1 MLTHIERFSSPLDVF
16 LQMMKKIALAFLC
29 VILCGSLRVTQADD
43 RPNILWV
50 TSEDNSHHWL
60 GCYGN
65 EQVSTPNID
74 QLAADGVR
82 YEFAYSNAPVCA
94 VARSTL
100 ITGRYACSIGTQ
112 NMRSRYPIPSDIHPF
127 VSYLRD
133 SGYYC
138 VNRSKTDYNFKT
150 DDKSHWDDS
159 SNNAHWKKRPE
170 GKPFF
175 AVFNTGISHESS
187 LFEKKKTSARNSG
200 MIPETPSQDP
210 ASVTLPPFLPDTP
223 EIRDDWVTYLD
234 ILAAMDKQIGDWLAE
249 LDDAGLRENTIVVYY
264 SDHGGILPRAK
275 RYIYDTG
282 THVPMI
288 VRCPKKFAHLVPGRP
303 GSTSD
308 RPVSFVDLA
317 PTTLS
322 LAGVDIPQG
331 MQGRA
336 FLGAQKQE
344 AAPYVF
350 LFGQRFDARMLRFV
364 RAVTDGHYR
373 YIRNFNPH
381 RHRGILAGY
390 PHSQSGWRSFYALQ
404 QAGQTDAP
412 QSAFWKV
419 PQPVEELYDTQNDP
433 WEIKNLAADPAHAKR
448 LKKMRAAT
456 FETMKNIRDTGLVP
470 EAMYNRI
477 SEKGTVYGYVQ
488 SPKFP
493 YEKVLGLAVTACDG
507 DVQVLPELEEA
518 MKSEHAV
525 VRYWGAV
532 GCTVRGQRAASA
544 AGLLRSLLRDSE
556 PAVQLAAAEALIA
569 TGERQDGLQ
578 GLVDVL
584 RNTRDEMV
592 VLEALYIAAAY
603 QLTGSIPKPI
613 YEQACQTG
621 KYTQGMLSDYP
632 NNS

>member
-1 MLTHIERFSSPLDVF
+1 
-16 LQMMKKIALAFLC
+16 MKKNRLAVL
-29 VILCGSLRVTQADD
+29 VIIVLFVAVRAHAAD

-50 TSEDNSHHWL
+50 VSEDNSHHWL

-65 EQVSTPNID
+65 EQVRTPNID
-74 QLAADGVR
+74 QLAAEGVR

-112 NMRSRYPIPSDIHPF
+112 NMRSRYPIPSDIHTF

-159 SNNAHWKKRPE
+159 SNKAHWKNCPE

-175 AVFNTGISHESS
+175 AVFNSGISHESS
-187 LFEKKKTSARNSG
+187 LFENKKKSARKNG
-200 MIPETPSQDP
+200 LIPETPRQDP
-210 ASVTLPPFLPDTP
+210 ASVALPPFLPDTP

-234 ILAAMDKQIGDWLAE
+234 IVAAMDKQIGDWLAE
-249 LDDAGLRENTIVVYY
+249 LDDAGLRENTIVIYY
-264 SDHGGILPRAK
+264 SDHGGVLPRAK

-288 VRCPKKFAHLVPGRP
+288 VRVPKKWMKNAPGLP
-303 GSTSD
+303 GSTSG

-317 PTTLS
+317 PTALS

-336 FLGAQKQE
+336 FLGQQKQE

-364 RAVTDGHYR
+364 RAVTDGQYR

-404 QAGQTDAP
+404 QAGKTDAA
-412 QSAFWKV
+412 QSSFWKV
-419 PQPVEELYDTQNDP
+419 PQPVEELYDTRNDP
-433 WEIKNLAADPAHAKR
+433 WEVTNLAGDPAHAKR
-448 LKKMRAAT
+448 LETMRAAT

-470 EAMYNRI
+470 EAMYNRM
-477 SEKGTVYGYVQ
+477 SEKGTVYDYVHN
-488 SPKFP
+488 KNFP
-493 YEKVLGLAVTACDG
+493 YEKVLKLAVTACDG
-507 DVQVLPELEEA
+507 DLQALAELQKV
-518 MKSEHAV
+518 MKSTHPV
-525 VRYWGAV
+525 LRYWGAV
-532 GCTVRGQRAASA
+532 GCTIRGNNAASA
-544 AGLLRSLLRDSE
+544 SELLQSLLRDPE
-556 PAVQLAAAEALIA
+556 PAVQLAAAEALVA
-569 TGERQDGLQ
+569 VGERQAGLA

-584 RNTRDEMV
+584 SMTRDEMV
-592 VLEALYIAAAY
+592 VLEALHIAAAY
-603 QLTGSIPKPI
+603 KLTGSIPKPI
-613 YEQACQTG
+613 YEKACQVG
-621 KYTQGMLSDYP
+621 KYPKGMLSDYP
-632 NNS
+632 DNL

>member
-1 MLTHIERFSSPLDVF
+1 
-16 LQMMKKIALAFLC
+16 MKKNRLAVL
-29 VILCGSLRVTQADD
+29 VIIVLFVAVRAHAAD

-50 TSEDNSHHWL
+50 VSEDNSHHWL

-65 EQVSTPNID
+65 EQVRTPNID
-74 QLAADGVR
+74 QLAAEGVR

-112 NMRSRYPIPSDIHPF
+112 NMRSRYPIPSDIHTF

-159 SNNAHWKKRPE
+159 SNKAHWKNCPE

-175 AVFNTGISHESS
+175 AVFNSGISHESS
-187 LFEKKKTSARNSG
+187 LFENKKKSARKNG
-200 MIPETPSQDP
+200 LIPETPRQDP
-210 ASVTLPPFLPDTP
+210 ASVALPPFLPDTP

-234 ILAAMDKQIGDWLAE
+234 IVAAMDKQIGDWLAE
-249 LDDAGLRENTIVVYY
+249 LDDAGLRENTIVIYY
-264 SDHGGILPRAK
+264 SDHGGVLPRAK

-288 VRCPKKFAHLVPGRP
+288 VRVPKKWMKNAPGLP
-303 GSTSD
+303 GSTSG

-317 PTTLS
+317 PTALS

-336 FLGAQKQE
+336 FLGQQKQE

-364 RAVTDGHYR
+364 RAVTDGQYR

-404 QAGQTDAP
+404 QAGKTDAA
-412 QSAFWKV
+412 QSSFWKV
-419 PQPVEELYDTQNDP
+419 PQPVEELYDTRNDP
-433 WEIKNLAADPAHAKR
+433 WEVTNLAGDPAHAKR
-448 LKKMRAAT
+448 LETMRAAT

-477 SEKGTVYGYVQ
+477 SEKGTVYDYVHN
-488 SPKFP
+488 KNFP
-493 YEKVLGLAVTACDG
+493 YEKVLKLAVTACDG
-507 DVQVLPELEEA
+507 DLQALAELQKV
-518 MKSEHAV
+518 MKSTHPV
-525 VRYWGAV
+525 LRYWGAV
-532 GCTVRGQRAASA
+532 GCTIRGNNAASA
-544 AGLLRSLLRDSE
+544 SELLQSLLRDPE
-556 PAVQLAAAEALIA
+556 PAVQLAAAEALVA
-569 TGERQDGLQ
+569 VGERQAGLT

-584 RNTRDEMV
+584 SMTRDEMV
-592 VLEALYIAAAY
+592 VLEALHIAAAY
-603 QLTGSIPKPI
+603 ELTGSIPKPI
-613 YEQACQTG
+613 YEKACQVG
-621 KYTQGMLSDYP
+621 KYPKGMLSDYP
-632 NNS
+632 DNL